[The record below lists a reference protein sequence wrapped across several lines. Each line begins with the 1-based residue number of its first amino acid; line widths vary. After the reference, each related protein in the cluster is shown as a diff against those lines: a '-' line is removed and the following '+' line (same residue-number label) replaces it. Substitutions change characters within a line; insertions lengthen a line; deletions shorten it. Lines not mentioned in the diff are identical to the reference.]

1 MSIQD
6 DETAL
11 DRASTQIV
19 KELIRS
25 ASAAA
30 ADAAKVRFCVSYLL
44 KFYL

>member
-30 ADAAKVRFCVSYLL
+30 AAATVRFYASYLL
-44 KFYL
+44 KLYL